1 MYTFWSPRG
10 VRLLQSWREASR
22 GSHRVFAHMAHI
34 HTQPTDCCTGMT
46 SLKSERNDGDTDDN
60 AELSC

>member
-1 MYTFWSPRG
+1 MYTFGPHVVFVFSKVG
-10 VRLLQSWREASR
+10 GEAFR

-46 SLKSERNDGDTDDN
+46 KVRTQ
-60 AELSC
+60 